1 MGPLRIHI
9 GIVGQCFELAA
20 VQLDVYRMAEVVWKR
35 IAFKGEVF
43 SRLAYTV
50 QLGL

>member
-9 GIVGQCFELAA
+9 RIVGQCFELAA
-20 VQLDVYRMAEVVWKR
+20 VQLDVYQMAEVVWKR
-35 IAFKGEVF
+35 IGFKGEAF